1 MTMLR
6 LAGWSGVL
14 GAALLLTATA
24 RRLGL
29 VPDVTLTHAIAPP
42 ASALALLT
50 LTGLYFWQR
59 DRLGGLGLAGY
70 ALNLLGLAG
79 LFAVEFTT
87 QLVLPYA
94 DRATRDALL
103 AGPPRTA
110 FGVVALVFLAGVVLF
125 GVACLR
131 AGVLPVP
138 AVALYMLGFA
148 TAALR
153 GIVPDPFYN
162 GALVIGAV
170 AVLWLSGLLIRTST
184 ATLTPDA
191 A

>member
-14 GAALLLTATA
+14 GAALLLAATA
-24 RRLGL
+24 RRIGL

-50 LTGLYFWQR
+50 LTGLYLWQR
-59 DRLGGLGLAGY
+59 DRLGGLGLVGY

-94 DRATRDALL
+94 DPATRDALL

-110 FGVVALVFLAGVVLF
+110 FAVVALVFLVGVVLF
-125 GVACLR
+125 GLACLR

-138 AVALYMLGFA
+138 AVTLYVLGFG

-153 GIVPDPFYN
+153 GIVPDPVYN

-170 AVLWLSGLLIRTST
+170 AVLWLSGLLIRAGT